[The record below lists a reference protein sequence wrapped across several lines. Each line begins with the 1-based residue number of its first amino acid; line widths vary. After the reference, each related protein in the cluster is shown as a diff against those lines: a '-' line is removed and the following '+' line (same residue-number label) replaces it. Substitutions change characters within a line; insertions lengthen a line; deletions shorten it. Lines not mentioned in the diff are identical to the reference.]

1 MAWSF
6 RIPITITKAR
16 AVTNQ
21 PRQVLFSNMLF
32 QPGHIER
39 RYTEVPHGASWV
51 DVSIK
56 TSGFDTPWK
65 FYLDA
70 VQKKFAA

>member
-1 MAWSF
+1 
-6 RIPITITKAR
+6 
-16 AVTNQ
+16 
-21 PRQVLFSNMLF
+21 
-32 QPGHIER
+32 
-39 RYTEVPHGASWV
+39 VPHGASWV